1 MGGSATSA
9 VSLAAAAVAA
19 LGGGASFCF
28 AARAPAFLFAA
39 LAFDAAALFCIR
51 VCVFGADTSTAAGDW
66 TVVAEP
72 SSSLS
77 PLLLLESLFGRSIA
91 AALTLSAI
99 AVRKRKK
106 EKKRTGAG
114 RFK

>member
-91 AALTLSAI
+91 
-99 AVRKRKK
+99 VRKRKK